1 MGGAVGHAG
10 HRRRRD
16 GHPSQSAAVAGS
28 VGSSAVVV
36 TAPVKKV
43 DMRPEAPEPPTEP
56 RRPPVLPPSR
66 RALIHIFIAAVDARP
81 HPQKTS
87 PDPPARRPVTPAG
100 RVAQHRRRHPV
111 RPPSPPVRIFSGAV
125 ERPSPPP
132 RNLASVE
139 MTWSASPIRG
149 ICLCTTLWMAER
161 LPGHNSTDIWGGI
174 CGQLGPPVDGSGD
187 PRNHPP
193 TARSVHRS
201 NPRLAHRPARPRT
214 CVNGG
219 CPHNPQH
226 LLLLLS
232 LFSLKE
238 KKKLETGVGEIWGQ
252 LAPRPPAATPPR
264 MTRTRITLYGWALQR
279 GQLDGPASQDR

>member
-1 MGGAVGHAG
+1 
-10 HRRRRD
+10 
-16 GHPSQSAAVAGS
+16 
-28 VGSSAVVV
+28 
-36 TAPVKKV
+36 
-43 DMRPEAPEPPTEP
+43 MRPQVGIPDPAERAPAPA
-56 RRPPVLPPSR
+56 VLPHSP

-87 PDPPARRPVTPAG
+87 PDPPVGNPITPAA
-100 RVAQHRRRHPV
+100 RVARHRRSHPF
-111 RPPSPPVRIFSGAV
+111 RPPSPPLRIFSGAV

-132 RNLASVE
+132 ETSRTSK

-149 ICLCTTLWMAER
+149 IYLWTTLWVAER
-161 LPGHNSTDIWGGI
+161 LPGHNSTNIWGAI
-174 CGQLGPPVDGSGD
+174 CGQLGPPVDETGD

-193 TARSVHRS
+193 MTRFVHRS
-201 NPRLAHRPARPRT
+201 NPRLAHRPAPHRT

-232 LFSLKE
+232 LFSLEE

-264 MTRTRITLYGWALQR
+264 MTRTPITLYGWALQR